1 MELPGIRNFE
11 QQNEINYN
19 TMSRKGSK
27 TYSQNSL
34 KTLDSNLICFL
45 DKRKL
50 KQYQKRLNAKVKP
63 TVYGNKHPRK
73 RLTKEERLKIAE
85 KRDRRRPYVLAGF
98 CLFWLMVVIIPPI
111 AITFG
116 IKSTKTVEE
125 DNLNFKNSSSV

>member
-1 MELPGIRNFE
+1 M
-11 QQNEINYN
+11 
-19 TMSRKGSK
+19 
-27 TYSQNSL
+27 
-34 KTLDSNLICFL
+34 
-45 DKRKL
+45 
-50 KQYQKRLNAKVKP
+50 KP
-63 TVYGNKHPRK
+63 TVYGNKRPRK

-125 DNLNFKNSSSV
+125 DNLNFSNSSSVKR